1 MRFKIKKCD
10 VCIDY
15 IFIFVLSISAIFNS
29 KQMLLL
35 LLFSALHE
43 IGHLVALLFCKS
55 FPNEIKF
62 SYYGLAVKYDDDLP
76 ILKEC
81 IVLISGPAVNLILY
95 LLFKDEINLILFL
108 LNMLPVYP
116 LDLGRVV
123 RLFSLKASKILS
135 IITLIF
141 ICILCLYMIIYKKVY
156 SLLFVTVYLV
166 IYSINYD

>member
-15 IFIFVLSISAIFNS
+15 VFIFVLSITAIFNS

-43 IGHLVALLFCKS
+43 TGHLVALLFCKS

-81 IVLISGPAVNLILY
+81 IVLISGPTVNLILY
-95 LLFKDEINLILFL
+95 LVFKNEINLI
-108 LNMLPVYP
+108 
-116 LDLGRVV
+116 
-123 RLFSLKASKILS
+123 LFSLKASKILS
-135 IITLIF
+135 IITLVF
-141 ICILCLYMIIYKKVY
+141 ICILCSYLIFYKKVY

>member
-15 IFIFVLSISAIFNS
+15 VFIFVLSITAIFNS

-43 IGHLVALLFCKS
+43 TGHLVALLFCKS

-81 IVLISGPAVNLILY
+81 IVLISGPTVNLILY
-95 LLFKDEINLILFL
+95 L
-108 LNMLPVYP
+108 V
-116 LDLGRVV
+116 
-123 RLFSLKASKILS
+123 LKMK
-135 IITLIF
+135 
-141 ICILCLYMIIYKKVY
+141 
-156 SLLFVTVYLV
+156 
-166 IYSINYD
+166 

>member
-15 IFIFVLSISAIFNS
+15 VFIFVLSITAIFNS

-43 IGHLVALLFCKS
+43 TGHLVALLYCKS
-55 FPNEIKF
+55 FPNEI
-62 SYYGLAVKYDDDLP
+62 KYDDDLP

-81 IVLISGPAVNLILY
+81 IVLISGPTVNLILY
-95 LLFKDEINLILFL
+95 LVFKNEINLILFS

-116 LDLGRVV
+116 LDFGRVV

-135 IITLIF
+135 IITLVF
-141 ICILCLYMIIYKKVY
+141 ICILCSYLIFYKKVY